1 MGEEGRD
8 LMGWEGLSRA
18 LEGKVRASPTLLSAH
33 AALHL
38 RVL

>member
-18 LEGKVRASPTLLSAH
+18 LDATVRASPSLLSAH

-38 RVL
+38 RVP